1 MRKSTTCT
9 YRYVYIG
16 TYGKTV
22 MYSLT
27 IQLRFSYSLAV
38 RSMQAVSA
46 AEMEKLLNF
55 QKGEN
60 HASGSWE
67 RDRTVTMATMESV
80 MLIIS
85 DDSIWYLLPFNFI
98 SVIFQSI

>member
-1 MRKSTTCT
+1 
-9 YRYVYIG
+9 
-16 TYGKTV
+16 

-46 AEMEKLLNF
+46 AEMEKVLNC

-85 DDSIWYLLPFNFI
+85 DDSIWYLLPFNLYFSNI
-98 SVIFQSI
+98 SINLETCITLYI